1 MSEAAPFSRVR
12 DEYVILKLPLE
23 SYRESTRSL
32 PPGYSLGP
40 SALNTA
46 QRERERQLLELN
58 FPGHWRG
65 VFSRRTA
72 GWRPDTP
79 VYVLKGDDLVGG
91 LYVCAEH
98 EFDEGS
104 DWGQLHYFFVA
115 EDEKGK
121 GLHSILAAEA
131 IRRTR
136 AWGLRGVFINTDR
149 FGLPEVY
156 QRWGATLWKV
166 IPKANGPGARDDF
179 DRRKWLVLAIH
190 DQHLWKAIRRY
201 ARGELAEIRCGGHT
215 CTRLT
220 RGIVTRHVVIEH
232 ESACHP
238 REGVDVVTAY
248 KTGLPDASVDTVLCT
263 TVLEHLERPGEA
275 LREIRRVLKPDGF
288 VILSA
293 PLLWHLHGEPR
304 DFFRFTEYGLRS
316 LIEQS
321 GLSLVHIQPLGGF
334 VVTFAQGL
342 CCYLEGVSGWPG
354 RLVGPAQQLLQ
365 RFAYAVHSRG
375 WDKSR
380 RFTWG
385 YLAVAR
391 KAPPAVVATQPAS

>member
-1 MSEAAPFSRVR
+1 MGEAAQFSKVR
-12 DEYVILKLPLE
+12 DEYVILKLPVE
-23 SYRESTRSL
+23 SYRGSTRSL

-58 FPGHWRG
+58 FPGNWRG

-98 EFDEGS
+98 EFEEGP
-104 DWGQLHYFFVA
+104 DWGQLHYFFVG
-115 EDEKGK
+115 EEEKGK
-121 GLHSILAAEA
+121 GLHSVLAAEA
-131 IRRTR
+131 IRRAR

-166 IPKANGPGARDDF
+166 IPKANGPGAREDF

-201 ARGELAEIRCGGHT
+201 ARGELAEIRCGGPT

-220 RGIVTRHVVIEH
+220 RGIVTRHIVIEH
-232 ESACHP
+232 ASACHP
-238 REGVDVVTAY
+238 GEGADGVATAY
-248 KTGLPDASVDTVLCT
+248 ETGLPDASVDTVLCA

-275 LREIRRVLKPDGF
+275 LREIRRVLKPDGL

-293 PLLWHLHGEPR
+293 PLLWHLDEEPG
-304 DFFRFTEYGLRS
+304 DFLRFTEHGLRY
-316 LIEQS
+316 LVEES
-321 GLSLVHIQPLGGF
+321 GLSVVRIQPLGGF
-334 VVTFAQGL
+334 VVTFAQEL
-342 CCYLEGVSGWPG
+342 CLYLEEVARGRG
-354 RLVGPAQQLLQ
+354 RLVAAAQQLLQ

-375 WDKSR
+375 WDESR
-380 RFTWG
+380 RFTWR

-391 KAPPAVVATQPAS
+391 KAPAAAATQPAS